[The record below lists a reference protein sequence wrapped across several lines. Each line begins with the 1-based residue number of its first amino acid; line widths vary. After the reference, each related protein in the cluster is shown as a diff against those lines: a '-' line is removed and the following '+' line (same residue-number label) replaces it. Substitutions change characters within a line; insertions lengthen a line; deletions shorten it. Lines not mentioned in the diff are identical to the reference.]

1 VTMSPSLIWITV
13 RSIASRLSAAL
24 DLDGSRK
31 DHAYLSEAIDV
42 YDLERRMRQ
51 VDRRRVIF
59 TNAYLSMASSR

>member
-1 VTMSPSLIWITV
+1 MNPSLIWIAI
-13 RSIASRLSAAL
+13 RAIASRLSAAI

-31 DHAYLSEAIDV
+31 DHAYLSEAIDM